1 MKVCSECAGDQNELC
16 VCVCVCITGWSVIE
30 WILKLVSLRE
40 CCVVNVGSVTQMRRV
55 EQI

>member
-1 MKVCSECAGDQNELC
+1 